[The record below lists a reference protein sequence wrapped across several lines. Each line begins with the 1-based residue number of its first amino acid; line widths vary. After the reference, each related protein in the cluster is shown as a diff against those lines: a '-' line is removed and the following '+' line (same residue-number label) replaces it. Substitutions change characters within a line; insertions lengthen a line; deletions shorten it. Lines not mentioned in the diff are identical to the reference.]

1 MGAGARDVLVL
12 AVEGEGVLGEG
23 GAAGSSGVGA
33 EVVLGEGDGE
43 GGVGGQVEFGVTLAP
58 VSVEGGVRDGEVN
71 EGWDCPSMATY
82 LMTAMLTGAKVLAR

>member
-12 AVEGEGVLGEG
+12 AVEGEGILGEG
-23 GAAGSSGVGA
+23 GAGRGGGVGA

-58 VSVEGGVRDGEVN
+58 VSVDGGVRDGEWN
-71 EGWDCPSMATY
+71 GWWDCS
-82 LMTAMLTGAKVLAR
+82 

>member
-1 MGAGARDVLVL
+1 M
-12 AVEGEGVLGEG
+12 GEG
-23 GAAGSSGVGA
+23 GAARGGSVGA

-58 VSVEGGVRDGEVN
+58 VSVDGGVRDGEVN